1 MGPPGH
7 RHPPPFGEQSGMM
20 AFRFGEDADAVGEG
34 EGLSKV
40 GESEHPL
47 QPRNAIPLHQFPV
60 RSLRP
65 EFFYLRR
72 GHPRGIAAAG
82 DALFAR
88 QTAHSRTSLW
98 SGLNCGS
105 ALPGAVPRHGFAA
118 AVGAARTQDLSLTSM
133 HGSAIT
139 YAIPILL

>member
-1 MGPPGH
+1 MGPPDH

-40 GESEHPL
+40 GESEHLL
-47 QPRNAIPLHQFPV
+47 QPRNAIPLHQFPL
-60 RSLRP
+60 RNLRP

-72 GHPRGIAAAG
+72 GHPRGIAAAS

-88 QTAHSRTSLW
+88 QTAHSRTSLARW
-98 SGLNCGS
+98 PLGTFRLADLVIDTAPGS
-105 ALPGAVPRHGFAA
+105 ARAHEPTR
-118 AVGAARTQDLSLTSM
+118 ARSR
-133 HGSAIT
+133 
-139 YAIPILL
+139 

>member
-60 RSLRP
+60 RNLRP

-82 DALFAR
+82 DRKSTRLNSS
-88 QTAHSRTSLW
+88 HSQIS
-98 SGLNCGS
+98 
-105 ALPGAVPRHGFAA
+105 
-118 AVGAARTQDLSLTSM
+118 
-133 HGSAIT
+133 
-139 YAIPILL
+139 YA